1 MPTVTTTPPLSRRA
15 GGLFTGAG
23 LSLLVPLASTVL
35 LLLSETGL
43 PTVAGTIA
51 LLVMRNLIG
60 LAGAL
65 VLLAAGRRDM
75 TAVRRLGVAAT
86 ITATVMIAAEI
97 VGYASINSIGA
108 GMLLL
113 GSQGVLAG
121 IGALVLARARGR
133 G

>member
-1 MPTVTTTPPLSRRA
+1 MPAMTTTPPPSRRA
-15 GGLFTGAG
+15 GGPFTGAG
-23 LSLLVPLASTVL
+23 LALLVPVATTTL
-35 LLLSETGL
+35 LLLLETGL

-51 LLVMRNLIG
+51 LLVARNLIG

-75 TAVRRLGVAAT
+75 PAVRRLGVAAT
-86 ITATVMIAAEI
+86 VTATVMIVAEI
-97 VGYASINSIGA
+97 VGYASINGIGA

-121 IGALVLARARGR
+121 IGALVLARARRWG
-133 G
+133 